1 MAPPPPLRR
10 SFSARDG
17 LRLSALE
24 WPGPPDGGGRSPLL
38 CLPGI
43 ARTALDFL
51 EIGARHAE
59 VRRVVAL
66 DYAGHGDSERASDPG
81 RYRVEVA
88 LRDLLDAVAALH
100 LHRVAVLGT
109 SFGGILAM
117 SLAVLRPGILAAVAM
132 NDVGPRLEPAGL
144 EVVRE
149 VIGRDPA
156 FAEMDEAAAFLRRVL
171 PPLATDE
178 AGWRSLAEKTYVRG
192 EDGRLHPRWD
202 IRIVEALRT
211 EGPGATEL
219 WPLFGALEHV
229 PLLLFWGQESNL
241 LTASTVARMREMR
254 PDMAVVGLPGI
265 GHAPRLVE
273 PQAVAALD
281 RFLAAQP

>member
-1 MAPPPPLRR
+1 MAEPPQRR

-24 WPGPPDGGGRSPLL
+24 WPGPQGGVRLPLL
-38 CLPGI
+38 CLPGV

-51 EIGARHAE
+51 AIGERYAE
-59 VRRVVAL
+59 TRRVVAF

-81 RYRVEVA
+81 RYRVQVA
-88 LRDLLDAVAALH
+88 LRDLLDAMAALH
-100 LHRVAVLGT
+100 LHRVVLLGT

-117 SLAVLRPGILAAVAM
+117 SLAVLRPGVLAAVAM
-132 NDVGPRLEPAGL
+132 NDIGPRIEPAGL

-156 FAEMDEAAAFLRRVL
+156 FADHDEAAAFLRRVL
-171 PPLATDE
+171 PPLAHDE
-178 AGWRSLAEKTYVRG
+178 AGWRDLAEKTYARG

-202 IRIVEALRT
+202 IRVVEALRT
-211 EGPGATEL
+211 EDPGATEL

-229 PLLLFWGQESNL
+229 PLLLFWGQESRL
-241 LTASTVARMREMR
+241 LTASTVTRMRGMR
-254 PDMAVVGLPGI
+254 PDMAVAGLPGI

-273 PQAVAALD
+273 PLAVSALD
-281 RFLAAQP
+281 RFLAARP